1 MDKKTG
7 YKIAFPVIFMILG
20 IWIGAW
26 FFSLTPAI
34 GQLTNQPV
42 NDVFNSI
49 NALFAGLAF
58 GGVIITVYLQIEELK
73 DTREELS
80 RTSEANQMMAADS
93 KEKAVLDLYQTFCS
107 EYFQTIKTYS
117 MKVLIGCVKDKN
129 YCDFVVSRLF
139 VTDQLPFDEGYYD
152 SLNDIFQCE
161 SLEEFKKEEQKGRFK
176 LDELVNFFSI
186 LTFKVNSREIIKNC
200 DFFYAWWRP
209 LFWLVAITQKSWY
222 EQNPAIKNFHNDIN
236 FLRIAEK
243 LDLIYEAGNFKS
255 NAEAL
260 NFVKM
265 HPKIISYG
273 WDEKHEGVRK

>member
-7 YKIAFPVIFMILG
+7 YKIAFPVIFIILG
-20 IWIGAW
+20 IWIGGW
-26 FFSLTPAI
+26 FFSLTPEI
-34 GQLTNQPV
+34 SQFTNQPV
-42 NDVFNSI
+42 NDVFNSL

-107 EYFQTIKTYS
+107 EYFQTIKSYS
-117 MKVLIGCVKDKN
+117 MMVLIGCVRDKR

-139 VTDQLPFDEGYYD
+139 VVGQLPFDESFYD

-161 SLEEFKKEEQKGRFK
+161 SVEDFKKEEQKARFK

-186 LTFKVNSREIIKNC
+186 LTFKVNSKDIIKNC

-209 LFWLVAITQKSWY
+209 LFWLVAITQKQWVRAHP
-222 EQNPAIKNFHNDIN
+222 EIKHFHDDFN
-236 FLRIAEK
+236 FLRISEA
-243 LDLIYEAGNFKS
+243 LDLIYEAGSFN
-255 NAEAL
+255 NDGQAL
-260 NFVKM
+260 AFIKN
-265 HPKIISYG
+265 HPKIMSYG
-273 WDEKHEGVRK
+273 WDDQHEHG